1 MFKSSALLYLYVETP
16 FHPGSGSGLGVVDL
30 PVQRER
36 ITGYPMMQASGL
48 KGKLRAEAMA
58 RATTDAEKEQVLA
71 VFGPET
77 NGAAEHAGAFSPGDA
92 RILLF
97 PVRSLLG
104 VFAWT
109 TSRTALARFQRD
121 LQTAASL
128 NPKLAGGF
136 EKFKTQFALLPGDLK
151 EDEAFVATG
160 NDVSADNQVTL
171 EEFTFTARLLDAVK
185 ELGKWFAGNAFPFVD
200 ENDEYKFWRGKAATS
215 LVVLPDNAFR
225 DFTEYATE
233 VINRIKLKRETKT
246 VESGALWSEEHLPSD
261 TVLYAPLFAS
271 RARRA
276 GCENLDVLGFVKT
289 LCNAVPRVQLGGDE
303 TVGRGLVRLRYNG
316 GNDANP
322 STNA

>member
-1 MFKSSALLYLYVETP
+1 MFSQSALLYLYVETP
-16 FHPGSGSGLGVVDL
+16 LHPGSGSGLGVVDL
-30 PVQRER
+30 PIQRER

-58 RATTDAEKEQVLA
+58 RATTDAEKDKVLA

-77 NGAAEHAGAFSPGDA
+77 TGAADHAGALSPGDA

-97 PVRSLLG
+97 PVRALLG

-109 TSRTALARFQRD
+109 TSRTVLERFYRD

-128 NPKLAGGF
+128 NPKLKTEL
-136 EKFKTQFALLPGDLK
+136 EKFTTIRAQLPNDLP
-151 EDEAFVATG
+151 DDVAFVATG
-160 NDVSADNQVTL
+160 NAVSADNAITL
-171 EEFTFTARLLDAVK
+171 EEFTFTTQPLEAVK
-185 ELGKWFAGNAFPFVD
+185 ELGEWLARNAFPFAS
-200 ENDEYKFWRGKAATS
+200 ENDEYKFWRTKVMKS
-215 LVVLPDNAFR
+215 LVILPDNAFR

-233 VINRIKLKRETKT
+233 VINRIKLDRDKKT
-246 VESGALWSEEHLPSD
+246 VERGALWSEEHLPSD

-271 RARRA
+271 KARRNGFA
-276 GCENLDVLGFVKT
+276 NLDVLDFMNT

-316 GNDANP
+316 G
-322 STNA
+322 